1 MKQEAMSTFV
11 YKSHSRQRQ
20 MIRWANAQTATATVV
35 EISEC
40 DKIMDRLAEDM
51 ATDLEG
57 ILRSDIFS
65 ISEATSLLRGLIENA
80 KSGIQS
86 MAEEARLVKE

>member
-1 MKQEAMSTFV
+1 
-11 YKSHSRQRQ
+11 
-20 MIRWANAQTATATVV
+20 MIRWANAQTAKATVV

-51 ATDLEG
+51 ATDLED

-65 ISEATSLLRGLIENA
+65 ISEATSLLRSLIENA

-86 MAEEARLVKE
+86 MAEEAQLIKE

>member
-1 MKQEAMSTFV
+1 
-11 YKSHSRQRQ
+11 
-20 MIRWANAQTATATVV
+20 MIRWANAQTAKATVV

>member
-1 MKQEAMSTFV
+1 
-11 YKSHSRQRQ
+11 
-20 MIRWANAQTATATVV
+20 MIRWANAQTAKATVV

-57 ILRSDIFS
+57 ILRSDSFS
-65 ISEATSLLRGLIENA
+65 ISEATSLLRCLIENA

>member
-1 MKQEAMSTFV
+1 
-11 YKSHSRQRQ
+11 
-20 MIRWANAQTATATVV
+20 MIKWANAQTATATVV

-51 ATDLEG
+51 ATALEG
-57 ILRSDIFS
+57 ILRSDS
-65 ISEATSLLRGLIENA
+65 VTSLLVCLIENA

>member
-1 MKQEAMSTFV
+1 
-11 YKSHSRQRQ
+11 
-20 MIRWANAQTATATVV
+20 MIRWANAQTAKATVV

-51 ATDLEG
+51 AIDLEG
-57 ILRSDIFS
+57 ILQSDSFS
-65 ISEATSLLRGLIENA
+65 ISEATSLLGGLIENA

>member
-1 MKQEAMSTFV
+1 
-11 YKSHSRQRQ
+11 
-20 MIRWANAQTATATVV
+20 MISWANAKTATATVV
-35 EISEC
+35 EIGEC

-57 ILRSDIFS
+57 ILLSDS
-65 ISEATSLLRGLIENA
+65 VSLSEATSLLRGLIENA
-80 KSGIQS
+80 KFDIQS

>member
-1 MKQEAMSTFV
+1 
-11 YKSHSRQRQ
+11 
-20 MIRWANAQTATATVV
+20 MIRWANAQTAKATVV

-51 ATDLEG
+51 ATALEG
-57 ILRSDIFS
+57 ILRSDS
-65 ISEATSLLRGLIENA
+65 VTSLLKGLIENA

>member
-1 MKQEAMSTFV
+1 MNRKNRYLAKRKQET
-11 YKSHSRQRQ
+11 K
-20 MIRWANAQTATATVV
+20 MIRWANAQTAKATVV

-51 ATDLEG
+51 ATALEG
-57 ILRSDIFS
+57 ILRSDGV
-65 ISEATSLLRGLIENA
+65 TSLLKGLIENA

>member
-1 MKQEAMSTFV
+1 
-11 YKSHSRQRQ
+11 